1 MFLFFGTVQEVLL
14 PCKQTWFTFTMTDSA
29 DLDGAL
35 FQHLV
40 GCHPYDLYNKLFQ
53 NMAGTMNDAVEAL
66 ESNLLEEYKEESD
79 KCDEIKKHCYAMR
92 QVRGVHDIVYNNN
105 NLFFGYRNSYTR
117 ELNIL

>member
-1 MFLFFGTVQEVLL
+1 MVE
-14 PCKQTWFTFTMTDSA
+14 SA

-40 GCHPYDLYNKLFQ
+40 RCNPYDLNNKLFQ

-79 KCDEIKKHCYAMR
+79 KCDEIKKCCHAMR
-92 QVRGVHDIVYNNN
+92 QVCIQPADHVMMLI
-105 NLFFGYRNSYTR
+105 
-117 ELNIL
+117 ILL